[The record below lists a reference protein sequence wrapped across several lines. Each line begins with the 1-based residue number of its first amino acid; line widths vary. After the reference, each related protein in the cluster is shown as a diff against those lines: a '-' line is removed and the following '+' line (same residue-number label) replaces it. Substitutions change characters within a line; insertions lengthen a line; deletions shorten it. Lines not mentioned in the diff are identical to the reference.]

1 MILSPNRRKYM
12 KNINLY
18 EIYTKSNG
26 KYYSTYPASDGDVSE
41 LKILSYD
48 KIIIN
53 DEDDF
58 KKLTRTDLLKYY
70 PDGDTFEEWSYY
82 EPKNITII
90 QGCEK
95 HYEYEEIVEDT
106 LITQV
111 IERFYDYDNFNIG
124 YFLKLP
130 YTLYFVKIFER
141 V

>member
-1 MILSPNRRKYM
+1 M

-18 EIYTKSNG
+18 EIYTQSNG
-26 KYYSTYPASDGDVSE
+26 KYYSTYPASDGDISE

-70 PDGDTFEEWSYY
+70 TVGDTFDEWSYY

-111 IERFYDYDNFNIG
+111 VERFYDYDNFNIG

-141 V
+141 A